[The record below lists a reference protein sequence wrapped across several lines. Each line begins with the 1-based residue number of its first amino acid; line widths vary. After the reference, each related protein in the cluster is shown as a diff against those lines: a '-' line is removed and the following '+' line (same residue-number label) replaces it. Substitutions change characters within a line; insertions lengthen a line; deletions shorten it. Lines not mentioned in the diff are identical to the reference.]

1 MAQEILYLQQIL
13 GAASGLGQAA
23 LMTGLFIVLIFRPE
37 RIRSRTLFYLACWS
51 FALSI
56 LLPPMINLLLGAMG
70 AGFVVGPRGL
80 PGPGASS
87 LVSMIGIGSG
97 PGLYGLSVLLAL
109 LALVPGPR
117 QQTPFQP
124 PKHPLE

>member
-56 LLPPMINLLLGAMG
+56 LLPAMINPLLGALG
-70 AGFVVGPRGL
+70 AGSLAGPRGF
-80 PGPGASS
+80 PGPGGPS
-87 LVSMIGIGSG
+87 LISMVAIGCG